1 MKDIVIRNN
10 AKNLQLLV
18 LYEKIK
24 AEDTHPMIDR
34 ISILDRALDF
44 AIENKPDF
52 RHLAA
57 VKFDFTHT
65 NQTKLHEFIHIK
77 ASEEKID
84 IVSEMIRGCFDISI
98 VQIPF
103 LVKLVLTGY
112 YIEKIKNQN
121 NNTKIFSER
130 NTMNTTRIRRALAE
144 LTLALA
150 EIEGQSIEAVLDN
163 IRKDIDHIN

>member
-10 AKNLQLLV
+10 AKNLQLLA
-18 LYEKIK
+18 LYEKIQS
-24 AEDTHPMIDR
+24 EDPHPNIDR

-52 RHLAA
+52 RRLAE
-57 VKFDFTHT
+57 VKFGFTYT
-65 NQTKLHEFIHIK
+65 NHTKLPEFIHIK
-77 ASEEKID
+77 VSEKKIA

-112 YIEKIKNQN
+112 YIEKIKNPIN
-121 NNTKIFSER
+121 RMKIFPED
-130 NTMNTTRIRRALAE
+130 NGVNTTRIRRALAE
-144 LTLALA
+144 LTLTLA
-150 EIEGQSIEAVLDN
+150 EIEGQSIEAVLNN
-163 IRKDIDHIN
+163 IRKDIDHID